1 MTRRPDPLHGRPLIL
16 KRAARWP
23 YEAQAAILWEAL
35 VCAQRN
41 NRIIQARYEA
51 ARRSLEASTSHPDTR
66 VTPVGPKP
74 QEAA

>member
-16 KRAARWP
+16 KRSEGWP
-23 YEAQAAILWEAL
+23 YEAQAALLWEAL

-51 ARRSLEASTSHPDTR
+51 ARRSLEASASRATSR
-66 VTPVGPKP
+66 VTPVEP